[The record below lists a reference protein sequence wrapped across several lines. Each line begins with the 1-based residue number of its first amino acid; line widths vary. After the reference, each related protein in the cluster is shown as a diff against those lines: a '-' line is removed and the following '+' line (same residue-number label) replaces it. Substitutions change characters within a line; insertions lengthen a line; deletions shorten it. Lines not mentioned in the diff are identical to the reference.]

1 MQQLELP
8 FYKEFKV
15 GDKVKIISKS
25 IGNRNRKS
33 IYMGRINTYIVRVH
47 HMKRCYNVD
56 VFYSVSSI
64 KTAKGGDHFLAGDLR
79 RV

>member
-25 IGNRNRKS
+25 IGNRKS
-33 IYMGRINTYIVRVH
+33 IYMNSINTYIVRVH